1 MNTDNKVVHRVRNQR
16 GHSLTKHLL
25 FGWIVLY
32 VPTIYYAISKD
43 HYFHV

>member
-1 MNTDNKVVHRVRNQR
+1 MKTNNSTVQRVRQQR

-25 FGWIVLY
+25 LGWVVLY
-32 VPTIYYAISKD
+32 VPTIYYAVSKD